1 MTITK
6 GQQPNEFN
14 LQGLGFN
21 QIILIKKA
29 CTEYSK
35 QGHSDAVKLAAEL
48 DRELENT
55 TV

>member
-6 GQQPNEFN
+6 GQQPNEFD
-14 LQGLGFN
+14 LKGLGFN
-21 QIILIKKA
+21 QIIMIKKA
-29 CTEYSK
+29 CTEYAK
-35 QGHSDAVKLAAEL
+35 QGHSSAAKLSAEL